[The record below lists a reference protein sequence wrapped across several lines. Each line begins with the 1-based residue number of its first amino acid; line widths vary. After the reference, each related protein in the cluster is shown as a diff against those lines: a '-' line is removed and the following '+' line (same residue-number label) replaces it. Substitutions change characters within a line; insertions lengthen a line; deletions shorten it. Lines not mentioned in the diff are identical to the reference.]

1 MGEAVALAVLV
12 RKAVGDRVSDPD
24 PVWVEV

>member
-1 MGEAVALAVLV
+1 MGEAVALAVPV
-12 RKAVGDRVSDPD
+12 TKAVLDRVSDPD